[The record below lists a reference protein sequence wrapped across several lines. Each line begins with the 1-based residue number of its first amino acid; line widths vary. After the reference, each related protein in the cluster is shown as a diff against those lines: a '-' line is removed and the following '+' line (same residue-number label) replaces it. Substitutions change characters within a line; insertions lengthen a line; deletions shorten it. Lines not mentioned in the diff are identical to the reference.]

1 MRILAL
7 GGAGA
12 VCSEAT
18 RDLAAY
24 SDFDEIVIGEL
35 DLTAAERLADE
46 IGDSRITV
54 QRVDASE
61 GAALPRLFRAFDVIM
76 NGLPFKFDV
85 AVTQAAVEAGVPG
98 LDLGAEKE
106 QYAYHDEA
114 QRKGITFV
122 TAFGATPGTTNMMA
136 QYGATKLDT
145 VEAIEVN
152 FAAFR
157 CLAPS
162 PGLLTTTFWEFHPA
176 EEKRAY
182 FADGAFHQVPPMSG
196 AQEVAFADP
205 IGVQPCYYVPHG
217 ETYSFAETYAAK
229 GIRRVE
235 TRGCFPPHV
244 MRLIAALLESGFF
257 SEDSIALDGWQT
269 TPLDAVTRLLFELPE
284 SKQNP
289 LWAYGL
295 VVTLSGTRDGRD
307 VTLRYHNTHPPMDAW
322 GGPAAYYKNVGI
334 PLSIGAQMLARG
346 EVLASGVLPPERAF
360 SADRVFAELSRRG
373 IEIHEQVEDTGR
385 VSHPSESS
393 EMRTESDRPNVYG

>member
-1 MRILAL
+1 MRVLAL

-35 DLTAAERLADE
+35 DVAAGEDLAED
-46 IGDSRITV
+46 IGDSRVTV
-54 QRVDASE
+54 QRVDASNV
-61 GAALPRLFRAFDVIM
+61 AALPGLFSEFDVIM

-85 AVTQAAVEAGVPG
+85 AVTRAAVEAGVPG
-98 LDLGAEKE
+98 LDLGAEEE
-106 QYAYHDEA
+106 QYAYNAEA
-114 QRKGITFV
+114 RRKGITFV

-136 QYGATKLDT
+136 QYGAEKLDT
-145 VEAIEVN
+145 VESIEVN

-176 EEKRAY
+176 EQKRAY
-182 FADGAFHQVPPMSG
+182 FADGSFHRVMPMSG
-196 AQEVAFADP
+196 PQEVVFAGP
-205 IGVQPCYYVPHG
+205 IGAQLCYYVPHG
-217 ETYSFAETYAAK
+217 ETYSFAESYAAK

-244 MRLIAALLESGFF
+244 MRLIAALLESGFV
-257 SEDSIALDGWQT
+257 SDESIAIDGWQT

-284 SKQNP
+284 SKQNL

-295 VVTLSGTRDGRD
+295 VVSLSGTRDGRD
-307 VTLRYHNTHPPMDAW
+307 VTLRYQNAHPPMEDW

-346 EVLASGVLPPERAF
+346 EVLDSGVLPPERAF
-360 SADRVFAELSRRG
+360 RAERVFTELARRG
-373 IEIHEQVEDTGR
+373 IEIHEQIEDTGR
-385 VSHPSESS
+385 VSA
-393 EMRTESDRPNVYG
+393 YGEWRDADQR

>member
-1 MRILAL
+1 MRVLAL

-18 RDLAAY
+18 RDLAEY

-35 DLTAAERLADE
+35 DVAAAEELADD
-46 IGDSRITV
+46 IRDPRVTV
-54 QRVDASE
+54 QRVDASDP
-61 GAALPRLFRAFDVIM
+61 AALAALFAGFDVVM

-85 AVTQAAVEAGVPG
+85 AITQAAVEAGVPG
-98 LDLGAEKE
+98 LDLGSEEE
-106 QYAYHDEA
+106 QYAYHQAA

-136 QYGATKLDT
+136 QYGAAKLDT

-182 FADGAFHQVPPMSG
+182 FADGTFHQVTPMSG
-196 AQEVAFADP
+196 AREVVFANADSRHA
-205 IGVQPCYYVPHG
+205 IGPQLCYYVPHG
-217 ETYSFAETYAAK
+217 ETYSFAETFADQ

-235 TRGCFPPHV
+235 TRGCFPPHM
-244 MRLIAALLESGFF
+244 MRLIAALLEGGFL
-257 SEDSIALDGWQT
+257 SEEPIALDGWQT
-269 TPLDAVTRLLFELPE
+269 TPLQAITRLLFELPE
-284 SKQNP
+284 SKENE

-295 VVTLSGTRDGRD
+295 VVSLSGTRDGRD
-307 VTLRYHNTHPPMDAW
+307 VTLRYHNTHPPMEAW

-360 SADRVFAELSRRG
+360 AADRVFAELARRG
-373 IEIHEQVEDTGR
+373 IEVHEQVEETGR
-385 VSHPSESS
+385 I
-393 EMRTESDRPNVYG
+393 TA